1 MCAEGRLGYGLM
13 KATRLGKL
21 DAMRREAGRVE
32 KQEYCMGGED
42 REERREGR
50 GGEGELK
57 GI

>member
-1 MCAEGRLGYGLM
+1 M